1 MLSLELP
8 TRSLAVV
15 IIEAGVCLSMNVISI
30 TGNLLIG
37 LAVYKNPKLRS
48 TINLYI
54 IALAASDL
62 LCATVEMP
70 LTSAVLI
77 TGKWEFGDA
86 LCQLFSFVDVFVTYV
101 TPATMGLM
109 AFNRYMRIVKTNHY
123 KKIFSRRKSKIWL
136 CCVWL
141 SLTFYLLISRVAS
154 WSTFEFTPGY
164 AVCSI
169 AFTTSTAENRII
181 HYCVVFGLVF
191 VLPFFVGFFSYYKV
205 FMKIRQHEL
214 DVGSSLQNSNN
225 GAGRISRQEINISR
239 VLSYV
244 AAGFLICW
252 VPMWAFAF
260 WKRFSPDT
268 APRIIELLV
277 TLLLFLSSTVNPRI
291 YAATNRAFGEE
302 FRKLLCWLR
311 VRKISCEAG
320 SGANRK
326 ASNGN
331 ITPEQDETDV

>member
-1 MLSLELP
+1 MELP
-8 TRSLAVV
+8 NRSVTVVV
-15 IIEAGVCLSMNVISI
+15 IEASICIAMNVISL
-30 TGNLLIG
+30 TGNLLVC

-54 IALAASDL
+54 IALAVSDL

-70 LTSAVLI
+70 LTSVVLI
-77 TGKWEFGDA
+77 TGKWHFSDA
-86 LCQLFSFVDVFVTYV
+86 LCQMLGFVDAFVTYV

-123 KKIFSRRKSKIWL
+123 KKIFSPRNSKIWL
-136 CCVWL
+136 HCVWL
-141 SLTFYLLISRVAS
+141 SLTFYLMTSRVAS
-154 WSTFEFTPGY
+154 WSTFEFIPGY

-169 AFTTSTAENRII
+169 AFIRSENRIT
-181 HYCVVFGLVF
+181 HYCIVFGLF
-191 VLPFFVGFFSYYKV
+191 FALPFFIGFFSYYKV

-214 DVGSSLQNSNN
+214 GVGSSLQNSSN

-252 VPMWAFAF
+252 VPMWGFIF

-268 APRIIELLV
+268 APRVVQLIAIF
-277 TLLLFLSSTVNPRI
+277 LLFLSSTINPFI
-291 YAATNRAFGEE
+291 YAVTNRVFREE
-302 FRKLLCWLR
+302 FRKLLCWWR
-311 VRKISCEAG
+311 VRKI
-320 SGANRK
+320 
-326 ASNGN
+326 ASEIDSHQKGEEREK
-331 ITPEQDETDV
+331 IEQDETAV

>member
-1 MLSLELP
+1 MSSMELP
-8 TRSLAVV
+8 TRSVTVVV
-15 IIEAGVCLSMNVISI
+15 IEASICIAMNVISL
-30 TGNLLIG
+30 TGNLLVC

-54 IALAASDL
+54 IALAVSDL

-77 TGKWEFGDA
+77 TGKWDFGDA
-86 LCQLFSFVDVFVTYV
+86 LCQMLGFVDAFVTYV

-123 KKIFSRRKSKIWL
+123 KKIFSPRKSKIWL
-136 CCVWL
+136 HCVWL
-141 SLTFYLLISRVAS
+141 SLTFYLMTSRVAS
-154 WSTFEFTPGY
+154 WSTFEFIPGY

-169 AFTTSTAENRII
+169 AFIRSENRIT
-181 HYCVVFGLVF
+181 HYCIVFGF
-191 VLPFFVGFFSYYKV
+191 CFALPFFVGFFSYYKV

-225 GAGRISRQEINISR
+225 GAGRITRQEINISR

-252 VPMWAFAF
+252 VPMWGFIF
-260 WKRFSPDT
+260 WKRFSPNT
-268 APRIIELLV
+268 SPRVVQLIAIF
-277 TLLLFLSSTVNPRI
+277 LLLLSSTINPFI
-291 YAATNRAFGEE
+291 YAVTNRVFREE
-302 FRKLLCWLR
+302 FRKLLCWWR
-311 VRKISCEAG
+311 VRKI
-320 SGANRK
+320 
-326 ASNGN
+326 ASEIDSLQKGEEREK
-331 ITPEQDETDV
+331 IEQGETAV

>member
-48 TINLYI
+48 SINLYI

-70 LTSAVLI
+70 LTSVVLI

-86 LCQLFSFVDVFVTYV
+86 LCQLLGFVDVFVTYV

-109 AFNRYMRIVKTNHY
+109 AFNRYMRIVKTNYY

-141 SLTFYLLISRVAS
+141 SLTFYLLISRVAN

-164 AVCSI
+164 ADCSI
-169 AFTTSTAENRII
+169 AFTTSENRITFR
-181 HYCVVFGLVF
+181 CFQL
-191 VLPFFVGFFSYYKV
+191 
-205 FMKIRQHEL
+205 
-214 DVGSSLQNSNN
+214 LQ
-225 GAGRISRQEINISR
+225 
-239 VLSYV
+239 
-244 AAGFLICW
+244 GFL
-252 VPMWAFAF
+252 
-260 WKRFSPDT
+260 
-268 APRIIELLV
+268 E
-277 TLLLFLSSTVNPRI
+277 NPS
-291 YAATNRAFGEE
+291 A
-302 FRKLLCWLR
+302 
-311 VRKISCEAG
+311 
-320 SGANRK
+320 
-326 ASNGN
+326 
-331 ITPEQDETDV
+331 